1 MKLIRIFI
9 TLTAA
14 IALSAPY
21 ITAHDLIPD
30 KNEKGKWG
38 YVDNSG
44 KKAIDYLFDSAGN
57 FNKGLAL
64 VKKGD
69 SFGMI
74 DQNGKEIIP
83 IKYDLIEWHSEHIFR
98 VADNGNIKDGV
109 LMNEKYGFVDDSG
122 KELLKPEFEEIG
134 IFNDGLAYVKK
145 GNSYGYIDD
154 RIQTVI
160 PCKYNAIG
168 AFNANGY
175 VWVCEGAK
183 FEKNS
188 SSKFSGGKYGIF
200 DRNGNVIVPV
210 KYKDVGTF
218 VPYVYE
224 PTKEYLDKLD
234 YFQRITLIQSGV
246 HHIYSMHTEACDD
259 YFNATFSKMREDA
272 VGFYASNKSY
282 VYEKTKYTRKNAVF
296 DLQGKL
302 IIKEGIYQAAF
313 YPTDGMALIQDK
325 KGGYNYLDINTGKM
339 LLEKPVYNA
348 WAFEDGVAVISRDR
362 DGMELIDLKG
372 NSISSTYKE
381 IFPRK
386 EGVYIVQST
395 ADSQSVRYGAI
406 DPQGHEIVPP
416 RQTCVYPPA
425 NGMMLCRPAAN
436 EKIGYLDT
444 KGNWLIEP
452 KFEDA
457 TSFRY
462 GLADVKTAKG
472 WGLIDPSGKEVVKCR
487 WTSTLIREI
496 NNDYIWVSDDSG
508 EDKQYM
514 LLKISKDRLVSKNKY
529 KWARHVGI
537 DFENATL
544 AGSDKDHIGVVTV
557 DGKMVIPAEFNYDQA
572 ITAYKYLMSTG
583 KNGWEE
589 FDTYRVKLYSN
600 PNRNKA
606 KLSQKIES
614 SLWDY

>member
-1 MKLIRIFI
+1 MFI

-14 IALSAPY
+14 LALSAPF
-21 ITAHDLIPD
+21 ITAQDLIPD

-64 VKKGD
+64 VKKGN

-83 IKYDLIEWHSEHIFR
+83 IKYDLIERHSEHIFR
-98 VADNGNIKDGV
+98 VADNGSIKDGV

-145 GNSYGYIDD
+145 SDKYGYIDD

-168 AFNANGY
+168 AFNAKGY

-183 FEKNS
+183 FKKNS
-188 SSKFSGGKYGIF
+188 TSEFSGGKYGIF

-210 KYKDVGTF
+210 KYNAVGTF
-218 VPYVYE
+218 IPYVYE
-224 PTKEYLDKLD
+224 ETKEYLDKLD
-234 YFQRITLIQSGV
+234 LAHRNTLIQSGC
-246 HHIYSMHTEACDD
+246 HHLYGYRNVVCDD
-259 YFNATFSKMREDA
+259 VFNTTFSKMREDA
-272 VGFYASNKSY
+272 VGFYASNKSF
-282 VYEKTKYTRKNAVF
+282 VDENIIYTRKNAVF

-302 IIKEGIYQAAF
+302 IIKEGKYRNAF
-313 YPTDGMALIQDK
+313 YPTDDMALTIDK
-325 KGGYNYLDINTGKM
+325 NGKYNYLNINTGKM

-348 WAFEDGVAVISRDR
+348 WAFEDGAAVISRDGN
-362 DGMELIDLKG
+362 GMELIDLEG
-372 NSISSTYKE
+372 NTVSSTYHI

-386 EGVYIVQST
+386 DGVYIVQST
-395 ADSQSVRYGAI
+395 ADPKSVLYGAI
-406 DPQGHEIVPP
+406 DSHGHEIVPP
-416 RQTCVYPPA
+416 RQRCVYPPA
-425 NGMMLCRPAAN
+425 NGMMLCRPAPN

-457 TSFRY
+457 TSFKH

-537 DFENATL
+537 DFENAAL
-544 AGSDKDHIGVVTV
+544 AGSDKDHIGVLTV

-572 ITAYKYLMSTG
+572 ITAYKYLLSTG